1 MLYSWFFLVGF
12 LRKVYGILTVQ
23 LLFTTVV
30 GAIFLYNE
38 NVKNFVQERLV
49 YISIHFFLF
58 SNNSVNMYLQ
68 RLNFHQ
74 DKYANKDIR
83 NILWHW
89 SFQINSFVSFKYTKN
104 RFDNCNLLGLIVVNL
119 QNPHFIHLEINP
131 QFIFAIEKQNI

>member
-1 MLYSWFFLVGF
+1 MIFSWFFLVGF

-104 RFDNCNLLGLIVVNL
+104 RFDNCNLHGLIVVNL

-131 QFIFAIEKQNI
+131 QFIFAIENQNI

>member
-1 MLYSWFFLVGF
+1 MIFSWFFLVGF

-49 YISIHFFLF
+49 YISIHFFFF

-74 DKYANKDIR
+74 DKYANK
-83 NILWHW
+83 
-89 SFQINSFVSFKYTKN
+89 V
-104 RFDNCNLLGLIVVNL
+104 
-119 QNPHFIHLEINP
+119 LEIFSDIDLSKLTVLCHSNTP
-131 QFIFAIEKQNI
+131 KIDSITAICLD

>member
-1 MLYSWFFLVGF
+1 MIFSWFFLVGF

-49 YISIHFFLF
+49 YISIHFFFF

>member
-1 MLYSWFFLVGF
+1 MIFSWFFLVGF

-104 RFDNCNLLGLIVVNL
+104 RFANCNVLGLIVVNL